1 MAKSDDL
8 LSRLQGSGLRKKVAQ
23 TLADAVGSGS
33 RRATP
38 PKVVRDAVKD
48 LRQLASELED
58 RATGGSSKR
67 KAAAKKAAATRKRNE
82 SKRSASAKKAAATRA
97 KNERAT
103 GKPKRAAKKPAAKKR
118 AAKKAAAR
126 KR

>member
-1 MAKSDDL
+1 MAKNDDL

-23 TLADAVGSGS
+23 TLTDAVGSGS

-38 PKVVRDAVKD
+38 PKVVRDAVKE

-97 KNERAT
+97 KN
-103 GKPKRAAKKPAAKKR
+103 KPAAKKPAAKKR
-118 AAKKAAAR
+118 AAKKKAAAK